1 MTNEKPDPKSLR
13 TPRQAAREQRWCE
26 LMARA
31 QNGDAA
37 SYACLLNEML
47 PLLRTTVRRRWRSE
61 NEVEDIVQ
69 EILLSLHRFRHT
81 YDPTRAFLPW
91 MMTIVSRRIADMAR
105 KNARKSTHEIGVD
118 VIPET
123 LGHQEANLGQD
134 TSDDQAVLHYALD
147 RLPRGQ
153 RRAVEM
159 IKIEGLSF
167 REASMRS
174 QKSETAL
181 RVAVHRAIKALRTIL
196 KKAT

>member
-1 MTNEKPDPKSLR
+1 
-13 TPRQAAREQRWCE
+13 
-26 LMARA
+26 MARA

-37 SYACLLNEML
+37 SYACLLNEMT

-105 KNARKSTHEIGVD
+105 KNARRSAHEIGVD

-123 LGHQEANLGQD
+123 LRHQEANLGQD
-134 TSDDQAVLHYALD
+134 TSDDQAVLHYALG